1 MADVF
6 ISCEL
11 SGRELA
17 ERLAR
22 ALEREGFSVARNLPP
37 EESGIE
43 LAACKVAVVIWTAD
57 ALASP
62 NVLADADDAREHGK
76 LVNARAADVDPDRV
90 AGRFHSKRA
99 IPRADDAAI
108 VAAVK
113 ELANRGPQATAP
125 SLASE
130 PANALPPA
138 AKPSGSEAANP
149 PRQLLFVSHVTE
161 DRKAALGIIHKLERR
176 GVGCWVAPRDIQAG
190 KPYDDEI
197 VEAIESCPAMLL
209 IFSERCNGNQYI
221 RRELTLAG
229 ESQKLVIPLRIEDA
243 EPKGGLRARLVDLH
257 RIDAFA
263 DEDAAVAEVIDAVAE
278 LRTATLEPTADK
290 AQRQGPHGARETKR
304 DDKPE
309 TERKSRAFS
318 RPWLYGGLGAA
329 GLVAVAV
336 AVFAWTGG
344 FFAKPLPPVPE
355 WTFEGNTFIGKP
367 IPFAWK
373 IDHQALAAW
382 KKRFADAEIL
392 YELQSASDPVFQS
405 GARTENYAENERKD
419 IWRSNAS
426 RHWRVSAVAVDGRS
440 RQPLRQ
446 SERAWSKVVEI
457 TQYDSAYQRIV
468 TTGQVLVYVSRSDNQ
483 DIFKWLDNKG
493 GYKGFDISLAKAV
506 VSELSAR
513 MRSSGALA
521 MVTRG
526 VPWEDLLQAPSRGQ
540 ADLIISSITKL
551 ARREPQYGILFSTPY
566 FCTSYALIHRAGEP
580 DRPIKELVRDR
591 IVGYQAKTT
600 GEDVTTA
607 LRKDTSF
614 KTKEY
619 GSTELIVKAVVAS
632 EIDFGITD
640 TPFAEAAEVQ
650 YRADGKEVLAY
661 RKFTAADLPASIPP
675 IQEYALAVPAGETEL
690 LGVVNDLM
698 RRMQQQGRMSSLF
711 QDAAAE
717 YERDYGLK
725 RGSRTDPRQRP
736 WECSP

>member
-17 ERLAR
+17 ERLAGT
-22 ALEREGFSVARNLPP
+22 LEREGFSVARNLPP

-43 LAACKVAVVIWTAD
+43 LEACKVAVVVWTAD

-62 NVLADADDAREHGK
+62 HILADADNAREQGK

-90 AGRFHSKRA
+90 GGRFHSKRA
-99 IPRADDAAI
+99 IARVDDAAI

-113 ELANRGPQATAP
+113 EIASRGPQANAP
-125 SLASE
+125 SAAPE
-130 PANALPPA
+130 PARASPA
-138 AKPSGSEAANP
+138 APAGGGAAAHT
-149 PRQLLFVSHVTE
+149 PRRLLFVSHVTE
-161 DRKAALGIIHKLERR
+161 DRKAAFGIIHKLERR

-190 KPYDDEI
+190 KAYDDEI

-229 ESQKLVIPLRIEDA
+229 ESQKLVIPLRIENA

-257 RIDAFA
+257 RIDAFT
-263 DEDAAVAEVIDAVAE
+263 DEDAAIAEVIDALAG
-278 LRTATLEPTADK
+278 LPGATLEPA
-290 AQRQGPHGARETKR
+290 AGEAPPQESYAALAAER
-304 DDKPE
+304 DDKAAIE
-309 TERKSRAFS
+309 KKRALS
-318 RPWLYGGLGAA
+318 RPWIFGGLGAA
-329 GLVAVAV
+329 GIIAATVAVL
-336 AVFAWTGG
+336 AWMG

-355 WTFEGNTFIGKP
+355 WTFEGKTFIGKP

-373 IDHQALAAW
+373 IDHQALGAW
-382 KKRFADAEIL
+382 KKRFAGAEIL
-392 YELQSASDPVFQS
+392 YELQSAVDADFES

-426 RHWRVSAVAVDGRS
+426 RYWRVSAVAVDGRS
-440 RQPLRQ
+440 RQPLPQ
-446 SERAWSKVVEI
+446 SERAWSTVVEV
-457 TQYDSAYQRIV
+457 TQYDSAYQRIA

-506 VSELSAR
+506 VDELSAR
-513 MRSSGALA
+513 MRTSGELA

-540 ADLIISSITKL
+540 ADMIISSITKL
-551 ARREPQYGILFSTPY
+551 ARREPQYGILFSAPY
-566 FCTSYALIHRAGEP
+566 FCTSYALIYRAGEQ
-580 DRPIKELVRDR
+580 DRPIKEMVRDR

-607 LRKDTSF
+607 LRKGTPF
-614 KTKEY
+614 KTREY

-661 RKFTAADLPASIPP
+661 KKFTAADLPPSIPP

-690 LGVVNDLM
+690 LGVINDLM
-698 RRMQQQGRMSSLF
+698 RRMQERGKMTILF
-711 QDAAAE
+711 QAAAAE

>member
-1 MADVF
+1 M
-6 ISCEL
+6 
-11 SGRELA
+11 
-17 ERLAR
+17 
-22 ALEREGFSVARNLPP
+22 
-37 EESGIE
+37 
-43 LAACKVAVVIWTAD
+43 
-57 ALASP
+57 
-62 NVLADADDAREHGK
+62 
-76 LVNARAADVDPDRV
+76 
-90 AGRFHSKRA
+90 
-99 IPRADDAAI
+99 
-108 VAAVK
+108 K
-113 ELANRGPQATAP
+113 EIANRGPQATASSAAP
-125 SLASE
+125 E
-130 PANALPPA
+130 PARASPA
-138 AKPSGSEAANP
+138 VAEPGGGGAAAHT
-149 PRQLLFVSHVTE
+149 PRRLLFVSHVTE

-229 ESQKLVIPLRIEDA
+229 ESQKRVIPLRIEDA

-257 RIDAFA
+257 RIDAFT
-263 DEDAAVAEVIDAVAE
+263 DEDAAIAEVIDALAG
-278 LRTATLEPTADK
+278 LSGATLEPAAGKAQQQKSYAVLAAEHDDK
-290 AQRQGPHGARETKR
+290 AAIEKKR
-304 DDKPE
+304 VL
-309 TERKSRAFS
+309 S
-318 RPWLYGGLGAA
+318 RPWLFGGA
-329 GLVAVAV
+329 GVASVIAVAL
-336 AVFAWTGG
+336 AALAWMG
-344 FFAKPLPPVPE
+344 FFAKPLPPVAE
-355 WTFEGNTFIGKP
+355 WTFKGNTFIGKP
-367 IPFAWK
+367 IPFAWR
-373 IDHQALAAW
+373 IDHKALAAW
-382 KKRFADAEIL
+382 KKRFANAEIL
-392 YELQSASDPVFQS
+392 YELQSASDPDFQID
-405 GARTENYAENERKD
+405 AKTETYAENERKD

-426 RHWRVSAVAVDGRS
+426 RYWRVSAVAVDGRS

-457 TQYDSAYQRIV
+457 TQYDSAYQRIA

-506 VSELSAR
+506 VNELSAR
-513 MRSSGALA
+513 MRTSGELA

-566 FCTSYALIHRAGEP
+566 FCTSYALIYRAGEQ
-580 DRPIKELVRDR
+580 DRPIKEMVRDR
-591 IVGYQAKTT
+591 VVGYQAKTT
-600 GEDVTTA
+600 GEDVTSA
-607 LRKDTSF
+607 LRKGTPF

-661 RKFTAADLPASIPP
+661 KKFTAADLPPSIPP

-690 LGVVNDLM
+690 LGVINDLM
-698 RRMQQQGRMSSLF
+698 RRMQEQGRMSSLF

-725 RGSRTDPRQRP
+725 RGSRTDTPPTPLGVFAVAATPHAADR
-736 WECSP
+736 